1 MSRVDNEKFYTSAI
15 KKHGTTPKGLNWR
28 CKETQHIRF
37 KTILELLP
45 NDTKNYTL
53 IDAGCGFGDFYHYFL
68 KKKKQF
74 KKYIGIDALI
84 DMQII
89 ASENTGCE
97 IIIADITKDE
107 LPFADYHICSGAL
120 NILDRFETYLF
131 IQNCYKSSK
140 KGFIFNILHGEDD
153 SQTFNYFTKEDIY
166 KIANTLNVNKV
177 VIKENYLEDDISFG
191 FYKEDDF

>member
-15 KKHGTTPKGLNWR
+15 KKHGTSPKGLNWR
-28 CKETQHIRF
+28 SKKTQYIRF

-45 NDTKNYTL
+45 SDMKNITL
-53 IDAGCGFGDFYHYFL
+53 VDAGCGFGDFYLYLL
-68 KKKKQF
+68 KKKKQL

-97 IIIADITKDE
+97 IIIADIIKDE
-107 LPFADYHICSGAL
+107 LPFADYYICSGAL
-120 NILDRFETYLF
+120 NVLDRFETHLF

-153 SQTFNYFTKEDIY
+153 SQTYNYFTKEDIQ
-166 KIANTLNVNKV
+166 KIANTLNVKKV
-177 VIKENYLEDDISFG
+177 IIKENYLEDDISFG
-191 FYKEDDF
+191 FYKEDGF